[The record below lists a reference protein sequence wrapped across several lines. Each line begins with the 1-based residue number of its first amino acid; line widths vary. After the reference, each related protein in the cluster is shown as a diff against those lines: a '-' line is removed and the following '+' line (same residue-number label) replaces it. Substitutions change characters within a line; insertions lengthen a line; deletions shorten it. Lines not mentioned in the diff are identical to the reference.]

1 MSLGSFSGRGSCGVG
16 LVLDSTVRLSDS
28 DRTTITEAFAGRVR
42 TVDLTVTIDD
52 DEFRDSQLDPSEL
65 CSRMRDGS
73 TARTSMPA
81 VEDFAAAIREL
92 LDDGADGII
101 IITLSSEMSG
111 TYKAAV
117 AAAAQVAQERGLAA
131 DDDGADGGIGADG
144 GRPGEAVGI
153 RVIDSRT
160 ASAGSVGIAHWAAAY
175 AQQGVAACGDAAEKA
190 AAQYSATFFVPE
202 TLEYLH
208 RGGRIGG
215 AAALFGRA
223 LKIVP
228 VLQVDEGRV
237 EPAARVRTTAK
248 AARRA
253 VDEAVAAV
261 AAMRTHDGAENLRVQ
276 ATVMHP
282 EATDGEASTL
292 FQAILEATRAQWDDV
307 DTAVLSTV
315 VTAHVGPGAAGVEVR
330 LVP

>member
-1 MSLGSFSGRGSCGVG
+1 MIG

-28 DRTTITEAFAGRVR
+28 DRTTITDAFAGRVR
-42 TVDLTVTIDD
+42 TVDLAVMVDD

-65 CSRMRDGS
+65 CSRMRSGS

-92 LDDGADGII
+92 LDDGADGVI
-101 IITLSSEMSG
+101 IITLSAEMSG
-111 TYKAAV
+111 TYKAAM
-117 AAAAQVAQERGLAA
+117 AAAAQVAGERGIDA
-131 DDDGADGGIGADG
+131 GGDAH
-144 GRPGEAVGI
+144 I

-175 AQQGVAACGDAAEKA
+175 AQHGVAACGDAAEKA
-190 AAQYSATFFVPE
+190 AVQYSATYFVPE

-282 EATDGEASTL
+282 EATEGEASML

>member
-1 MSLGSFSGRGSCGVG
+1 MIG
-16 LVLDSTVRLSDS
+16 LILDSTVRLCDS
-28 DRTTITEAFAGRVR
+28 DREVIAEAFAGRVR

-52 DEFRDSQLDPSEL
+52 DEFQDSQLDPSEL
-65 CSRMRDGS
+65 CSRMRGGS

-92 LDDGADGII
+92 LDDGADGVI
-101 IITLSSEMSG
+101 IITLSAEMSG
-111 TYKAAV
+111 TYKAAT
-117 AAAAQVAQERGLAA
+117 AAAAQVAQERGLE
-131 DDDGADGGIGADG
+131 ADGGAGAEG
-144 GRPGEAVGI
+144 VRPGEAVGI

-175 AQQGVAACGDAAEKA
+175 AQQGVAVCGDAAEKA
-190 AAQYSATFFVPE
+190 AAQYSATYFVPE

-253 VDEAVAAV
+253 IDEAVAAV
-261 AAMRTHDGAENLRVQ
+261 DAMRTLDGAENLRVQ

-292 FQAILEATRAQWDDV
+292 FHAILEAAQAQWDDV

>member
-1 MSLGSFSGRGSCGVG
+1 MIG
-16 LVLDSTVRLSDS
+16 LILDSTVRLSDS
-28 DRTTITEAFAGRVR
+28 DRKVITEAFAGRVR

-92 LDDGADGII
+92 LDDGADGVI
-101 IITLSSEMSG
+101 IITLSAEMSG
-111 TYKAAV
+111 TYKAAA
-117 AAAAQVAQERGLAA
+117 AAAAQVAQERGLEA
-131 DDDGADGGIGADG
+131 DDDGADGV
-144 GRPGEAVGI
+144 RPGEAVGI

-175 AQQGVAACGDAAEKA
+175 AQQGVAVCGDAAEKA

-261 AAMRTHDGAENLRVQ
+261 DAMRTLDGAENLRVQ

-292 FQAILEATRAQWDDV
+292 FRAILEAAQAQWDDV

>member
-1 MSLGSFSGRGSCGVG
+1 MIG
-16 LVLDSTVRLSDS
+16 LILDSTVRLSDS
-28 DRTTITEAFAGRVR
+28 DRKVITEAFAGRVR

-92 LDDGADGII
+92 LDDGADGVI
-101 IITLSSEMSG
+101 IITLSAEMSG
-111 TYKAAV
+111 TYKAAT
-117 AAAAQVAQERGLAA
+117 AAAAQVAQERGLE
-131 DDDGADGGIGADG
+131 ADGGAGAEG
-144 GRPGEAVGI
+144 VRTGEAVGI

-175 AQQGVAACGDAAEKA
+175 AQQGVAVCGDAAEKA
-190 AAQYSATFFVPE
+190 AAQYSATYFVPE

-261 AAMRTHDGAENLRVQ
+261 DAMRTLDGAENLRVQ

-292 FQAILEATRAQWDDV
+292 FRAILEAAQAQWDDV

>member
-1 MSLGSFSGRGSCGVG
+1 MIG
-16 LVLDSTVRLSDS
+16 LILDSTVRLSDS
-28 DRTTITEAFAGRVR
+28 DREVITEAFAGRVR
-42 TVDLTVTIDD
+42 TVDLTVTVDD
-52 DEFRDSQLDPSEL
+52 DEFRDSQLEPSEL
-65 CSRMRDGS
+65 CSRMRGGS

-81 VEDFAAAIREL
+81 VEDFAVEIREL
-92 LDDGADGII
+92 LDDGADGVI
-101 IITLSSEMSG
+101 IITLSAEMSG
-111 TYKAAV
+111 TYKAAA
-117 AAAAQVAQERGLAA
+117 AAAAQVAQERGLPA
-131 DDDGADGGIGADG
+131 DSGAGAEG
-144 GRPGEAVGI
+144 VRPGEAVGI

-175 AQQGVAACGDAAEKA
+175 AHLGLAACSDAAEKA

-261 AAMRTHDGAENLRVQ
+261 DAMRTLDGAENLRVQ

-292 FQAILEATRAQWDDV
+292 FRAILEAAQAQWDDV

>member
-1 MSLGSFSGRGSCGVG
+1 MIG
-16 LVLDSTVRLSDS
+16 LILDSTVRLSDS
-28 DRTTITEAFAGRVR
+28 DREVITEAFAGRVR

-92 LDDGADGII
+92 LDDGADGVI
-101 IITLSSEMSG
+101 IITLSAEMSG
-111 TYKAAV
+111 TYKAAT
-117 AAAAQVAQERGLAA
+117 AAAAQVAQERGLE
-131 DDDGADGGIGADG
+131 ADGGAGAEG
-144 GRPGEAVGI
+144 VRPGEAVGI

-175 AQQGVAACGDAAEKA
+175 AHLGLAACGDAAEKA
-190 AAQYSATFFVPE
+190 AAQYSATYFVPE

-261 AAMRTHDGAENLRVQ
+261 DAMRTLDGAENLRVQ

-292 FQAILEATRAQWDDV
+292 FHAILEAAQAQWDDV

>member
-1 MSLGSFSGRGSCGVG
+1 
-16 LVLDSTVRLSDS
+16 
-28 DRTTITEAFAGRVR
+28 
-42 TVDLTVTIDD
+42 
-52 DEFRDSQLDPSEL
+52 
-65 CSRMRDGS
+65 
-73 TARTSMPA
+73 
-81 VEDFAAAIREL
+81 
-92 LDDGADGII
+92 
-101 IITLSSEMSG
+101 MSG
-111 TYKAAV
+111 TYKAAT
-117 AAAAQVAQERGLAA
+117 AAAAQVAQERGLE
-131 DDDGADGGIGADG
+131 ADGGAGAEG
-144 GRPGEAVGI
+144 VRTGEAVGI

-175 AQQGVAACGDAAEKA
+175 AQQGVAVCGDAAEKA
-190 AAQYSATFFVPE
+190 AAQYSATYFVPE

-261 AAMRTHDGAENLRVQ
+261 DAMRTLDGTENLRVQ

-292 FQAILEATRAQWDDV
+292 FRAILEAAQAQWDDV

>member
-1 MSLGSFSGRGSCGVG
+1 MIG
-16 LVLDSTVRLSDS
+16 LILDSTVRLSDS
-28 DRTTITEAFAGRVR
+28 DREVITEAFAERVR
-42 TVDLTVTIDD
+42 TVDLAVTIDD

-92 LDDGADGII
+92 LDDGADGVI
-101 IITLSSEMSG
+101 IITLSAEMSG
-111 TYKAAV
+111 TYKAAT
-117 AAAAQVAQERGLAA
+117 AAAAQVAQERGLE
-131 DDDGADGGIGADG
+131 ADGGAGAEG
-144 GRPGEAVGI
+144 VRPGEVVGI

-175 AQQGVAACGDAAEKA
+175 AQQGIAVCGDAGEKA
-190 AAQYSATFFVPE
+190 AAQYSATYFVPE

-261 AAMRTHDGAENLRVQ
+261 DAMRTLDGAENLRVQ

-292 FQAILEATRAQWDDV
+292 FHAILEAAQAQWDDV

>member
-1 MSLGSFSGRGSCGVG
+1 MIG
-16 LVLDSTVRLSDS
+16 LILDSTVRLCDS
-28 DRTTITEAFAGRVR
+28 DREVIAEAFAGRVR

-52 DEFRDSQLDPSEL
+52 DEFQDSQLDPSEL
-65 CSRMRDGS
+65 CSRMRGGS

-92 LDDGADGII
+92 LDDGADGVI
-101 IITLSSEMSG
+101 IITLSAEMSG
-111 TYKAAV
+111 TYKAAT
-117 AAAAQVAQERGLAA
+117 AAAAQVAQERGLE
-131 DDDGADGGIGADG
+131 ADGGAGAEG
-144 GRPGEAVGI
+144 VRPGEAVGI

-175 AQQGVAACGDAAEKA
+175 AQQGVAVCGDAAEKA
-190 AAQYSATFFVPE
+190 AAQYSATYFVPE

-261 AAMRTHDGAENLRVQ
+261 DAMRTLDGAENLRVQ

-292 FQAILEATRAQWDDV
+292 FHAILEAAQAQWDDV

>member
-1 MSLGSFSGRGSCGVG
+1 MIG
-16 LVLDSTVRLSDS
+16 LILDSTVRLSDS
-28 DRTTITEAFAGRVR
+28 DRKVITEAFAGRVR

-65 CSRMRDGS
+65 CSRMRGGS

-92 LDDGADGII
+92 LDDGADGVI
-101 IITLSSEMSG
+101 IITLSAEMSG
-111 TYKAAV
+111 TYKAAT
-117 AAAAQVAQERGLAA
+117 AAAAQVAQERGIE
-131 DDDGADGGIGADG
+131 ADGDAGAEG
-144 GRPGEAVGI
+144 VRPGEAVGI

-175 AQQGVAACGDAAEKA
+175 AQQGVAVCGDAAEKA

-261 AAMRTHDGAENLRVQ
+261 DAMRTLDGAENLRVQ

-292 FQAILEATRAQWDDV
+292 FRAILEAAQAQWDDV

>member
-1 MSLGSFSGRGSCGVG
+1 MIG

-28 DRTTITEAFAGRVR
+28 DREVIAEAFAGRVR

-65 CSRMRDGS
+65 CSRMRGGS

-92 LDDGADGII
+92 LDDGADGVI
-101 IITLSSEMSG
+101 IITLSAEMSG
-111 TYKAAV
+111 TYKAAT
-117 AAAAQVAQERGLAA
+117 AAAALVAQERGLP
-131 DDDGADGGIGADG
+131 ADGGAGAEG
-144 GRPGEAVGI
+144 VRPGEAVGI

-175 AQQGVAACGDAAEKA
+175 AQQGVAVCGDAAEKA
-190 AAQYSATFFVPE
+190 AAQYSATYFVPE

-261 AAMRTHDGAENLRVQ
+261 DAMRTLDGTENLRVQ

-292 FQAILEATRAQWDDV
+292 FKAILEAAQTQWDDV

>member
-1 MSLGSFSGRGSCGVG
+1 MIG
-16 LVLDSTVRLSDS
+16 LILDSTVRLSDS
-28 DRTTITEAFAGRVR
+28 DREVIAEAFAGRVR

-65 CSRMRDGS
+65 CSRMRGGS

-92 LDDGADGII
+92 LDDGADGVI
-101 IITLSSEMSG
+101 IITLSAEMSG
-111 TYKAAV
+111 TYKAAT
-117 AAAAQVAQERGLAA
+117 AAAAQVAQERGIE
-131 DDDGADGGIGADG
+131 ADGDAGAEG
-144 GRPGEAVGI
+144 VRPGEAVGI

-160 ASAGSVGIAHWAAAY
+160 ASAGSIGIAHWAAAY
-175 AQQGVAACGDAAEKA
+175 AHLGLAACGDAAEKA
-190 AAQYSATFFVPE
+190 AAQYSATYFVPE

-261 AAMRTHDGAENLRVQ
+261 DAMRTLDGTEYLRVQ

-292 FQAILEATRAQWDDV
+292 FKAILEAAQAQWDDV

>member
-1 MSLGSFSGRGSCGVG
+1 MIG
-16 LVLDSTVRLSDS
+16 LILDSTVRLSDS
-28 DRTTITEAFAGRVR
+28 DREVITEAFAGRVR

-92 LDDGADGII
+92 LDDGADGVI
-101 IITLSSEMSG
+101 IITLSAEMSG
-111 TYKAAV
+111 TYKAAT
-117 AAAAQVAQERGLAA
+117 AAAAQVAQERGLE
-131 DDDGADGGIGADG
+131 ADGGAGAEG
-144 GRPGEAVGI
+144 VRPGEAVGI

-175 AQQGVAACGDAAEKA
+175 AHLGLAACGDAAEKA
-190 AAQYSATFFVPE
+190 AAQYSATYFVPE

-253 VDEAVAAV
+253 IDEAVAAV
-261 AAMRTHDGAENLRVQ
+261 DAMRTLDGAENLRVQ

-292 FQAILEATRAQWDDV
+292 FHAILEAAQAQWDDV

>member
-1 MSLGSFSGRGSCGVG
+1 MIG
-16 LVLDSTVRLSDS
+16 LILDSTVRLSDS
-28 DRTTITEAFAGRVR
+28 DREVITEAFAGRVR
-42 TVDLTVTIDD
+42 TVDLTVTVDD
-52 DEFRDSQLDPSEL
+52 DEFRDSQLEPSEL
-65 CSRMRDGS
+65 CSRMRGGS

-92 LDDGADGII
+92 LDDGADGVI
-101 IITLSSEMSG
+101 IITLSAEMSG
-111 TYKAAV
+111 TYKAAA
-117 AAAAQVAQERGLAA
+117 AAAAQVAQERGLPA
-131 DDDGADGGIGADG
+131 DSGAGAEG
-144 GRPGEAVGI
+144 VRPGEAVGI
-153 RVIDSRT
+153 RVVDSRT

-175 AQQGVAACGDAAEKA
+175 AHLGLAACGDAAEKA
-190 AAQYSATFFVPE
+190 AAQYSATYFVPE

-261 AAMRTHDGAENLRVQ
+261 DAMRTLDGAENLRVQ

-292 FQAILEATRAQWDDV
+292 FHAILEAAQAQWDDV

>member
-1 MSLGSFSGRGSCGVG
+1 MIG
-16 LVLDSTVRLSDS
+16 LILDSTVRLCDS
-28 DRTTITEAFAGRVR
+28 DREVIAEAFAGRVR

-65 CSRMRDGS
+65 CSRMRGGS

-92 LDDGADGII
+92 LDDGADGVI
-101 IITLSSEMSG
+101 IITLSAEMSG
-111 TYKAAV
+111 TYKAAT
-117 AAAAQVAQERGLAA
+117 AAAAQVAQERGIE
-131 DDDGADGGIGADG
+131 ADGDAGAEG
-144 GRPGEAVGI
+144 VRPGEAVGI

-175 AQQGVAACGDAAEKA
+175 AQQGVAVCGDAAEKA
-190 AAQYSATFFVPE
+190 AAQYSATYFVPE

-261 AAMRTHDGAENLRVQ
+261 DAMRTLDGAENLRVQ

-292 FQAILEATRAQWDDV
+292 FRAILEAAQAQWDDV

>member
-1 MSLGSFSGRGSCGVG
+1 MIG
-16 LVLDSTVRLSDS
+16 LILDSTVRLSDS
-28 DRTTITEAFAGRVR
+28 DREVITEAFAGRVR
-42 TVDLTVTIDD
+42 TVDLTVTVDD
-52 DEFRDSQLDPSEL
+52 DEFRNSQLEPSEL

-92 LDDGADGII
+92 LDDGADGVI
-101 IITLSSEMSG
+101 IITLSAEMSG
-111 TYKAAV
+111 TYKAAT
-117 AAAAQVAQERGLAA
+117 AAAAQVAQERGLPA
-131 DDDGADGGIGADG
+131 DSGAGAEG
-144 GRPGEAVGI
+144 VRPGEAVGI

-175 AQQGVAACGDAAEKA
+175 AHLGLAACSDAAEKA
-190 AAQYSATFFVPE
+190 AAQYSATYFVPE

-261 AAMRTHDGAENLRVQ
+261 DAMRTHDGAENLRVQ

-292 FQAILEATRAQWDDV
+292 FHAILEAAQAQWDDV

>member
-1 MSLGSFSGRGSCGVG
+1 MI
-16 LVLDSTVRLSDS
+16 LDSTVRLCDS
-28 DRTTITEAFAGRVR
+28 DREVIAEAFAGRVR

-65 CSRMRDGS
+65 CSRMRGGS

-92 LDDGADGII
+92 LDDGADGVI
-101 IITLSSEMSG
+101 IITLSAEMSG
-111 TYKAAV
+111 TYKAAT
-117 AAAAQVAQERGLAA
+117 AAAAQVAQERGIE
-131 DDDGADGGIGADG
+131 ADGDAGAEG
-144 GRPGEAVGI
+144 VRPGEAVGI

-175 AQQGVAACGDAAEKA
+175 AQQGVAVCGDAAEKA
-190 AAQYSATFFVPE
+190 AAQYSATYFVPE

-261 AAMRTHDGAENLRVQ
+261 DAMRTLDGAENLRVQ

-292 FQAILEATRAQWDDV
+292 FRAILEAAQAQWDDV

>member
-1 MSLGSFSGRGSCGVG
+1 MIG
-16 LVLDSTVRLSDS
+16 LILDSTVRLSDS
-28 DRTTITEAFAGRVR
+28 DREVITEAFAGRVR
-42 TVDLTVTIDD
+42 TVDLAVTIDD

-92 LDDGADGII
+92 LDDGADGVI
-101 IITLSSEMSG
+101 IITLSAEMSG
-111 TYKAAV
+111 TYKAAT
-117 AAAAQVAQERGLAA
+117 AAAAQVAQERGLE
-131 DDDGADGGIGADG
+131 ADGGAGAEG
-144 GRPGEAVGI
+144 VRTGEAVGI

-175 AQQGVAACGDAAEKA
+175 AHLGLAACGDAAEKA
-190 AAQYSATFFVPE
+190 AAQYSATYFVPE

-261 AAMRTHDGAENLRVQ
+261 DAMRTHDGAENLRVQ

-292 FQAILEATRAQWDDV
+292 FRAILEAAQAQWDDV

>member
-1 MSLGSFSGRGSCGVG
+1 MIG

-28 DRTTITEAFAGRVR
+28 DRTTITEAFGGRVR
-42 TVDLTVTIDD
+42 TVDLTVMVDD

-65 CSRMRDGS
+65 CSRMRSGS

-92 LDDGADGII
+92 LDDGADGVI
-101 IITLSSEMSG
+101 IITLSAEMSG
-111 TYKAAV
+111 TYKAAM
-117 AAAAQVAQERGLAA
+117 AAAAQVAGERGLDA
-131 DDDGADGGIGADG
+131 GGDAH
-144 GRPGEAVGI
+144 I

-175 AQQGVAACGDAAEKA
+175 AQHGVAACGDAAEKA
-190 AAQYSATFFVPE
+190 AAQYSATYFVPE

-282 EATDGEASTL
+282 EATEGEASML

>member
-1 MSLGSFSGRGSCGVG
+1 MIG
-16 LVLDSTVRLSDS
+16 LILDSTVRLSDS
-28 DRTTITEAFAGRVR
+28 DREVITEAFAGRVR
-42 TVDLTVTIDD
+42 TVNLTVTIDD

-92 LDDGADGII
+92 LDDGADGVI
-101 IITLSSEMSG
+101 IITLSAEMSG
-111 TYKAAV
+111 TYKAAT
-117 AAAAQVAQERGLAA
+117 AAAAQVAQERGLPA
-131 DDDGADGGIGADG
+131 DSGAGAGGGAGADGV
-144 GRPGEAVGI
+144 RPGEAVGI

-175 AQQGVAACGDAAEKA
+175 AHLGLAACGDAAEKA
-190 AAQYSATFFVPE
+190 AAQYSATYFVPE

-253 VDEAVAAV
+253 VDEAVAA
-261 AAMRTHDGAENLRVQ
+261 ADAMRTLDGAENLRVQ

-292 FQAILEATRAQWDDV
+292 FRAILEAAQAQWDDV

>member
-1 MSLGSFSGRGSCGVG
+1 MIG
-16 LVLDSTVRLSDS
+16 LILDSTVRLSDS
-28 DRTTITEAFAGRVR
+28 DREVITEAFAGRVR

-92 LDDGADGII
+92 LDDGADGVI
-101 IITLSSEMSG
+101 IITLSAEMSG
-111 TYKAAV
+111 TYKAAT
-117 AAAAQVAQERGLAA
+117 AAAAQVAQERGLE
-131 DDDGADGGIGADG
+131 ADGGAGAEG
-144 GRPGEAVGI
+144 VRPGEAVGI

-175 AQQGVAACGDAAEKA
+175 AHLGLAACGDAAEKA
-190 AAQYSATFFVPE
+190 AAQYSATYFVPE

-237 EPAARVRTTAK
+237 EAAARVRTTAK

-261 AAMRTHDGAENLRVQ
+261 DAMRTLDGAENLRVQ

-292 FQAILEATRAQWDDV
+292 FHAILEAAQAQWDDV

>member
-1 MSLGSFSGRGSCGVG
+1 MIG

-28 DRTTITEAFAGRVR
+28 DREVITEAFAGRVR
-42 TVDLTVTIDD
+42 TVDLTVTVDD

-65 CSRMRDGS
+65 CSRMRGGS
-73 TARTSMPA
+73 TVRTSMPA
-81 VEDFAAAIREL
+81 AEDFAAAIRDL
-92 LDDGADGII
+92 LDDGADGVI
-101 IITLSSEMSG
+101 IITISAEMSG

-117 AAAAQVAQERGLAA
+117 AAAAQVAQERGFEV
-131 DDDGADGGIGADG
+131 DDDGAAN
-144 GRPGEAVGI
+144 I

-175 AQQGVAACGDAAEKA
+175 AQHGVAACGDAAEKA
-190 AAQYSATFFVPE
+190 AAQYSATYFVPE

-261 AAMRTHDGAENLRVQ
+261 AAMRTLDGAENLRVQ

-282 EATDGEASTL
+282 EAMEGEASTL
-292 FQAILEATRAQWDDV
+292 FQAILEAARAQWDAV